1 MIEVWFVRDDEEHI
15 VEFRVSGHA
24 EFDEYGT
31 DIVCAAVS
39 ILVQSAIL
47 GLEEHLKLDIDV
59 KIVSGMIGCT
69 LSEIEDYVMRLRAD
83 AILETMI
90 LGLQGIAEE
99 YADNVKI
106 IEAV

>member
-1 MIEVWFVRDDEEHI
+1 MIEVWFVRDDEDHI

-24 EFDEYGT
+24 GFDEYGA

-47 GLEEHLKLDIDV
+47 GLEEHLNIEIDV
-59 KIVSGMIGCT
+59 KVVSGMIGCT
-69 LSEIEDYVMRLRAD
+69 ISEIDDNIMRLRAD
-83 AILETMI
+83 AILETML

-99 YADNVKI
+99 YERNVKI
-106 IEAV
+106 IEAD